1 MKRHFLIK
9 LIPPRPSF
17 ALDMTNEEAQLMQR
31 HVAYWTKLAET
42 GVALLFGPV
51 ADPAGAYGIGV
62 VEVEE
67 EGHLAVLTAND
78 PVTKS
83 GRQFKHEAF
92 DMPQVVVSKQ
102 IRGE

>member
-17 ALDMTNEEAQLMQR
+17 AQDMTAQERQLMQE

-51 ADPAGAYGIGV
+51 ADPAGSYGIGI

-67 EGHLAVLTAND
+67 EHVADLTGND
-78 PVTKS
+78 PVTTS
-83 GRQFKHEAF
+83 GCQFKHESYV
-92 DMPQVVVSKQ
+92 MPQVIVSKQ
-102 IRGE
+102 LRRE

>member
-17 ALDMTNEEAQLMQR
+17 ALDMTNEEKQLMQQ

-51 ADPAGAYGIGV
+51 ADPAGSYGIGIV
-62 VEVEE
+62 AVEE
-67 EGHLAVLTAND
+67 ERQVAALTAND
-78 PVTKS
+78 PVTQS
-83 GRQFKHEAF
+83 GRLFKHEAYA
-92 DMPQVVVSKQ
+92 MPQVVVSKQ
-102 IRGE
+102 LRGE